1 MRARHRDVIE
11 FYIEQNLDKLTN
23 EEQAE
28 ELSIK
33 INSVIDRLIEKEGIL
48 IVSMDADDR
57 LDRELSI
64 NVNYEVPSLG

>member
-1 MRARHRDVIE
+1 MGARQRDIIE

-33 INSVIDRLIEKEGIL
+33 VNSVIDRLIDKEGIL
-48 IVSMDADDR
+48 IVSMDAEDKVDR
-57 LDRELSI
+57 MLSI

>member
-1 MRARHRDVIE
+1 MRARHRDIIE

-28 ELSIK
+28 ELTVK
-33 INSVIDRLIEKEGIL
+33 VNSVIDRLIDREGIL
-48 IVSMDADDR
+48 IVSMDSEDK